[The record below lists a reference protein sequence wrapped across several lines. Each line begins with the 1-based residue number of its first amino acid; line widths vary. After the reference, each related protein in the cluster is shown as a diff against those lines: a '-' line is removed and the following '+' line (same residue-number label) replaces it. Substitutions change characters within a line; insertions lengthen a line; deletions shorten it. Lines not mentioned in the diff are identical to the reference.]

1 MTAQMKPLLNEAL
14 RLLRVFHG
22 TQQAKLASELA
33 ISRSYL
39 SEIESG
45 KKEPS
50 LDLLYRYAD
59 HFSMPLSSLLLF
71 SEEITDSHARRPER
85 LRNVAAGKVIKILQW
100 IEARSEND
108 DGEAA

>member
-1 MTAQMKPLLNEAL
+1 MTDEIKPHLNEAL

-22 TQQAKLASELA
+22 TRQATLASELG

-39 SEIESG
+39 SEIEGG

-50 LDLLYRYAD
+50 LGLLYRYAD
-59 HFSMPLSSLLLF
+59 HFTIPLSSLLLF
-71 SEEITDSHARRPER
+71 SEEISESHTRKPER
-85 LRNVAAGKVIKILQW
+85 LRHVAAGKVIKILQW
-100 IEARSEND
+100 IEARSEKD